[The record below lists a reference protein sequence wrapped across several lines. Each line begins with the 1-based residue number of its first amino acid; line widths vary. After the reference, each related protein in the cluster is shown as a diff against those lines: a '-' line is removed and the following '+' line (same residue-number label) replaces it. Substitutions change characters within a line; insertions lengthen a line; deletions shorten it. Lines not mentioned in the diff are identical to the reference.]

1 LVVDHLKNILLKN
14 RINGLHRSVGIV
26 TFNMP
31 QKKEID
37 DEIDR
42 RRQKDPEF
50 EELFSLA
57 NNEEKNKLEDLLF
70 VRNIESSR

>member
-1 LVVDHLKNILLKN
+1 
-14 RINGLHRSVGIV
+14 
-26 TFNMP
+26 MP